1 MNQFWNN
8 IKPRGDQLMWL
19 IILALSVW
27 GLLAVYSSTGGLA
40 YKKSA
45 GNTEFYLFQQC
56 FYLFMGFGIM
66 LVVHSFHYRF
76 FMGIS
81 RFLLYVSYA
90 LLIYT
95 LIFGV
100 EINGAKRWIAL
111 MGFTI
116 QSSDFAKVAIILY
129 VTRTLAK
136 KQDEIKDLKK
146 GFLPILIHVS
156 LTCALIAPENFST
169 AAVLFSTC
177 LLVMFIG
184 RVSLKHLG
192 ILTLV
197 LGVMLS
203 IMVLVVM
210 NTPEKYLQ
218 HVARFL
224 TWKHRIENFSK
235 PPQNDPDITYQ
246 NDHAK
251 IAIASGGVF
260 GKLPGNST
268 ERNFLPEAYSDFI
281 YAIIAEEYGFI
292 GAIILLMLYLFF
304 LYRAMRIILKSPQA
318 FGALIAVGL
327 SFALVLQALIN
338 MAVAVNLFPVTG
350 LTLPLVSKGG
360 TSIFFTSLAFGVIMS
375 VSRHI
380 EEGEES
386 LDIKEEVKS
395 NKINELSEIV

>member
-1 MNQFWNN
+1 MNQVWNN

-27 GLLAVYSSTGGLA
+27 GLLAVYSSIGGLA
-40 YKKSA
+40 YKKTA

-56 FYLFMGFGIM
+56 FYLLIGFGIM
-66 LVVHSFHYRF
+66 LSVHSFHYRF

-95 LIFGV
+95 LFFGV
-100 EINGAKRWIAL
+100 EINGARRWIGL

-136 KQDEIKDLKK
+136 KQDDIKDFKK
-146 GFLPILIHVS
+146 GFRPIIIHVS
-156 LTCALIAPENFST
+156 LTCALIAPANFST

-184 RVSLKHLG
+184 RVSIKHLA
-192 ILTLV
+192 ILSAV
-197 LGVMLS
+197 LTVLLS
-203 IMVLVVM
+203 IMVLIVM

-218 HVARFL
+218 HAARFL
-224 TWKHRIENFSK
+224 TWKHRIENFNK
-235 PPQNDPDITYQ
+235 PPQNDPNITHQ

-251 IAIASGGVF
+251 IAIASGGLF

-281 YAIIAEEYGFI
+281 YAIIAEEYGFL
-292 GAIILLMLYLFF
+292 GAVILLMLYLFF
-304 LYRAMRIILKSPQA
+304 LYRAIRIILKSPQA

-338 MAVAVNLFPVTG
+338 MAVAVNLLPVTG

-380 EEGEES
+380 EQGEEGLGIREEAQS
-386 LDIKEEVKS
+386 NRIKESTE
-395 NKINELSEIV
+395 KI